1 VTPELQI
8 TLLESGVHIASALV
22 FAAVLRYFEQREGR
36 TYLRFWI
43 LSWVAFALYALGS
56 IGGRVMALNMPP
68 TAWPRLTVSVLSLA
82 FAYLQ
87 AMWLLLGSYEF
98 TRRARLRGAWE
109 LPTVA
114 VALVI
119 GLGLTLLW
127 INDPDAANRRYIVRV
142 GLRAIVVTLAFV
154 AAAFW
159 TFIERGHRR
168 GAASVLLPAALF
180 VYGIDQ
186 AAGFYLAQAT
196 TPSGPSGLRAIGI
209 GYGYFDIFA
218 QLLIGL
224 GMLLWML
231 EQARAERQTD
241 WQRLADSEE
250 RYRTL
255 VESAP
260 DAILTVDT
268 LGFILFCN
276 STAAAMFGYDMSE
289 LAGMRLDTLVPGE
302 QARVLTS
309 GDEGWARP
317 MPWTALN
324 ISARHRSGRTFDVEV
339 SLTEHMHGRE
349 RRVTGIVRDVSDR
362 QRMEAQLLH
371 AQKME
376 AVGRLTGG
384 IAHDFNNLL
393 TAIGGYAEISLPQ
406 LHCDDPLFARLTEI
420 RRAAERASD
429 LTRKLMAFSRKQT
442 IQSKRFDL
450 NKGLADLAPIL
461 RRLIGEDVAVT
472 IATSNEP
479 LAIHADVGQIDQ
491 VLLNL
496 AVNARD
502 AMPTGGRLTLSTE
515 AITIDEPVGAR
526 HPEARPGNF
535 ACVHVVD
542 TGMGIAA
549 KDLPHIFEPFFT
561 TKEHDRG
568 TGLGLAITYG
578 VVHQHGGWVE
588 VGSEVGRGTRFS
600 VFLPLTGG
608 VDATADV
615 VTTVGVS
622 LGGTETVLLVE
633 DEEPVRLILSEALS
647 NAGYTVIECGSGP
660 EALTAWEAYGDR
672 VQLLLCDVVLP
683 DGISGFDLSVKLTQA
698 RPGLRVLL
706 MSGYQEHA
714 AAPIGAMF
722 LAKPFSLEHMLA
734 TVRRCLD
741 GVEVVTQS
749 K

>member
-1 VTPELQI
+1 MTPELQI

-22 FAAVLRYFEQREGR
+22 FAAVLRYFERREGR
-36 TYLRFWI
+36 AYLRFWI

-56 IGGRVMALNMPP
+56 MAGRVLGLSLPAN
-68 TAWPRLTVSVLSLA
+68 AWERIVVSVGSLA

-87 AMWLLLGSYEF
+87 AMWLLLGAYEF
-98 TRRARLRGAWE
+98 TRRTRLKGAWE
-109 LPTVA
+109 VPTIA

-127 INDPDAANRRYIVRV
+127 INDPAAGNQRYLARV
-142 GLRAIVVTLAFV
+142 GVRAVVVALAFV
-154 AAAFW
+154 AAAVW
-159 TFIERGHRR
+159 TYVEREHRR
-168 GAASVLLPAALF
+168 GFASLLLPTALF
-180 VYGIDQ
+180 LYGIDQ

-196 TPSGPSGLRAIGI
+196 SPSGPSGLRALGI
-209 GYGYFDIFA
+209 GYGYFDIFV

-231 EQARAERQTD
+231 EQVRAERLTD

-276 STAAAMFGYDMSE
+276 STAAAMFGYEMSE
-289 LAGMRLDTLVPGE
+289 LAGMRLDTLIPGE

-309 GDEGWARP
+309 GDEGWARA

-324 ISARHRSGRTFDVEV
+324 ITARHRSGRAFDVEV

-362 QRMEAQLLH
+362 HRMEAQLLH

-406 LHCDDPLFARLTEI
+406 LDRQDPLYARLTEI

-429 LTRKLMAFSRKQT
+429 LTRKLMAFSRKQS

-450 NKGLADLAPIL
+450 NKGVVDLAPIL
-461 RRLIGEDVAVT
+461 KRLIGEDVTVT
-472 IATSNEP
+472 IATSGEP
-479 LAIHADVGQIDQ
+479 LAIHADAGQIDQ

-502 AMPTGGRLTLSTE
+502 AMPNGGRLTLSTE
-515 AITIDEPVGAR
+515 AITIDEPVALR
-526 HPEARPGNF
+526 HPEARVGRF
-535 ACVHVVD
+535 ACVHVID
-542 TGMGIAA
+542 TGMGIQA

-578 VVHQHGGWVE
+578 VVHQHGGWIE

-608 VDATADV
+608 VDAALDAA
-615 VTTVGVS
+615 S
-622 LGGTETVLLVE
+622 AAPALARGTETVLLVE

-647 NAGYTVIECGSGP
+647 NAGYSVLECGSGP
-660 EALTAWEAYGDR
+660 EALAAWETHGSS
-672 VQLLLCDVVLP
+672 VHLLLCDVVLP
-683 DGISGFDLSVKLTQA
+683 DGISGFDLALKLTQA

-706 MSGYQEHA
+706 MSGYQEHS
-714 AAPIGAMF
+714 AAPVGAMF

-741 GVEVVTQS
+741 GVGAVSQS
-749 K
+749 